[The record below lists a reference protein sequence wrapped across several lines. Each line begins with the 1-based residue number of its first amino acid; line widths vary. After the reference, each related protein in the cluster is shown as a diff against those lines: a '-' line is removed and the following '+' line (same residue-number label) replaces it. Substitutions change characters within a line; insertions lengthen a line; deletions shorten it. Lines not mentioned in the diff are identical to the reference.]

1 MLVAIIYR
9 FLIVSISFDIFD
21 SFTAV
26 KHPKTAFNL
35 SKFIEY
41 SNIITQELET
51 VKKNPNTFER
61 ELVAIE
67 HPKTATKLS
76 RFIKKPKIITQQ
88 PKKQKFIQS
97 QKSLIVHYN

>member
-1 MLVAIIYR
+1 MLEDMINITQKNSSCESNFSFIDYSQEILVAIIYR
-9 FLIVSISFDIFD
+9 FLIVLISFGILD

-51 VKKNPNTFER
+51 VKKSKHLR
-61 ELVAIE
+61 E
-67 HPKTATKLS
+67 
-76 RFIKKPKIITQQ
+76 
-88 PKKQKFIQS
+88 
-97 QKSLIVHYN
+97 N

>member
-1 MLVAIIYR
+1 M
-9 FLIVSISFDIFD
+9 IVLISFGIFD

-51 VKKNPNTFER
+51 VKKIQTPSR
-61 ELVAIE
+61 ENEL
-67 HPKTATKLS
+67 L
-76 RFIKKPKIITQQ
+76 
-88 PKKQKFIQS
+88 
-97 QKSLIVHYN
+97 